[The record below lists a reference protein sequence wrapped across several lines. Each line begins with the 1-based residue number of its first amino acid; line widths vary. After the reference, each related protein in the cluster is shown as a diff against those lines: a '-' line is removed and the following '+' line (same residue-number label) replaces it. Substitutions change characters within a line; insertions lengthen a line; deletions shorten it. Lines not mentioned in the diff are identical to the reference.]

1 MKRWAI
7 GSIAFLTALS
17 LGAVAAWLPGVRPGP
32 LASSTELGP
41 IQLSELIPEVPDKP
55 ERLEVFDDRKV
66 SPNDFSVKILRTGRN
81 FHADQISAKSGEK
94 WFGVFNE
101 NASFILRS
109 ATLKVKRVPD
119 EIVHGPNS
127 ENKGKLTGKSVSVSG
142 MYDPIFLVKDS
153 PRLRP
158 GPVTTLFVGEREDWK
173 GGSTQPTFLDKNFH
187 KAFELGGKTY
197 ELKVVKAQNTQG
209 DRILA
214 LLLEGDGKRQ
224 LIHTF
229 WTRGEGEHG
238 EKEWLGSVGKLY
250 WIGDLDRD
258 NKPDLYLSLFAH
270 ETIYEAYLLLSSKAD
285 QGDLVKKAALFST
298 NGCG

>member
-1 MKRWAI
+1 MKRLTI
-7 GSIAFLTALS
+7 RTIAFLIALS
-17 LGAVAAWLPGVRPGP
+17 LGAVAAWVADVRTDPSAMP
-32 LASSTELGP
+32 TELTP

-55 ERLEVFDDRKV
+55 KHLEVFDDRKAA
-66 SPNDFSVKILRTGRN
+66 PHDFSFKILETRQN

-101 NASFILRS
+101 NGSYILRS

-119 EIVHGPNS
+119 ELVHGPES

-142 MYDPIFLVKDS
+142 MADPLFLVKDY

-187 KAFELGGKTY
+187 KDFELGGKTY
-197 ELKVVKAQNTQG
+197 ELKVVKAQNIHG
-209 DRILA
+209 DPILA

-229 WTRGEGEHG
+229 WTRGEGEYG
-238 EKEWLGSVGKLY
+238 EKHWLGSVGTLY
-250 WIGDLDRD
+250 WAGDIDRD
-258 NKPDLYLSLFAH
+258 NKPDFYLSLYAH
-270 ETIYEAYLLLSSKAD
+270 ETIYEAYLLLSSEAD
-285 QGDLVKKAALFST
+285 DGDLVKKAALFST
-298 NGCG
+298 SGCG